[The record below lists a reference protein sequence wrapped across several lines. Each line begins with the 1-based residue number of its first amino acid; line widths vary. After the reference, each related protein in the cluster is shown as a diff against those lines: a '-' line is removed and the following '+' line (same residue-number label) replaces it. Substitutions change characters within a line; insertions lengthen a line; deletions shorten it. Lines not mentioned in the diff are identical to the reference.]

1 MEYKNKIE
9 DYQKNII
16 SQNGKEFSIE
26 NESNNAK
33 REFYKNR
40 KLSKFEIFPLL
51 FNSNKKKSSFNEG
64 LKVLFKVLNIKNFED
79 SVKINEADNGII
91 KSNKIKN
98 KKELN
103 LLSENNILVLNKTY
117 ELISKDIYYIIK
129 TIKENGIIC
138 IESTNKLEKLTLI
151 TIIGGT
157 VYYNKNYKNIFLN
170 DFG

>member
-40 KLSKFEIFPLL
+40 KLSKFEIFSLL

-64 LKVLFKVLNIKNFED
+64 LKVLFRVLNIKNFED

-91 KSNKIKN
+91 KSNKIKH
-98 KKELN
+98 
-103 LLSENNILVLNKTY
+103 
-117 ELISKDIYYIIK
+117 
-129 TIKENGIIC
+129 
-138 IESTNKLEKLTLI
+138 
-151 TIIGGT
+151 
-157 VYYNKNYKNIFLN
+157 
-170 DFG
+170 